1 MSSIIVPHLYDQVI
15 QKTIKKVE
23 TEFQNHGVG
32 HSVIDELN
40 SKWRSKLHQP
50 SHYSNTV
57 SRVQNIQQPQPQE
70 EEEEDEYADHA
81 QNFYNYQVD
90 GQVEITLEQVDG
102 DYHNQQNQQ
111 NPYFMPALNIPIA
124 PNPTLQMPPQK
135 HDLSDSDSDEEDV
148 RDKILCQF
156 EKVNRSKNRWKTN
169 FKDGN
174 KPLT

>member
-1 MSSIIVPHLYDQVI
+1 MSSIIIPHLYDQVI
-15 QKTIKKVE
+15 QKTIKKVSS
-23 TEFQNHGVG
+23 EFENHGVAS
-32 HSVIDELN
+32 SVIDELN

-50 SHYSNTV
+50 TQFRE
-57 SRVQNIQQPQPQE
+57 SRQPNIQQQQNLNQRPKE

-90 GQVEITLEQVDG
+90 GQIEINMEQVDG
-102 DYHNQQNQQ
+102 DYHQQQQ
-111 NPYFMPALNIPIA
+111 QYYIPANNVPIA
-124 PNPTLQMPPQK
+124 PNPTLQMQSQR

-169 FKDGN
+169 FKDG
-174 KPLT
+174 KSF